1 MSMEAD
7 IEKIKDRQF
16 VLGQGKL
23 LLGGVGGV
31 LLYAIG
37 MNLFVVP
44 VGLYSGGLMGFC
56 QLIRTVLTRY
66 LHLSFGGLDIS
77 GIIYYLLNVPLF
89 ITAIKKI
96 GKTFFVK
103 TMVCVTAMTLFLS
116 VIPIPSSP
124 IMGEDVLA
132 SCLIGGI
139 ICGAGIGIPLRMG
152 CSGGGM
158 DILGLAL
165 IKWKK
170 DFSVGKLN
178 LMVNAVLYGICL
190 FLFDVPT
197 VIYSLIYASVNSTAV
212 DRLHS
217 QNINVEVKVVTNE
230 QNEEMEAEIMREM
243 ERGLTKWSAKGA
255 YTEEGKQIL
264 YILLSKYELAHLRY
278 IIRKYDPHA
287 FIVVNEGVH
296 IGGNFLKKL

>member
-1 MSMEAD
+1 MNKSME
-7 IEKIKDRQF
+7 KIVDRQF
-16 VLGQGKL
+16 LLIQGRL
-23 LLGGVGGV
+23 LLGGIAGV

-56 QLIRTVLTRY
+56 QVIRTILQRY
-66 LHLSFGGLDIS
+66 FGLSFGSVDIA
-77 GIIYYLLNVPLF
+77 GVIYYLLNVPLF
-89 ITAIKKI
+89 VIAVRNISKR
-96 GKTFFVK
+96 FFVK
-103 TMVCVTAMTLFLS
+103 TIVCVSAMTLFLS
-116 VIPIPSSP
+116 VIPIPPEP

-165 IKWKK
+165 IKKK
-170 DFSVGKLN
+170 KNFSIGKLN
-178 LMVNAVLYGICL
+178 LIVNGILYGICL
-190 FLFDVPT
+190 FLFDIPT
-197 VIYSLIYASVNSTAV
+197 VIYSLIYAAVNSMAV

-230 QNEEMEAEIMREM
+230 KNEEMEKDIMKHLV
-243 ERGLTKWSAKGA
+243 RGVTRWSAKGA
-255 YTEEGKQIL
+255 YTEEDKQVL
-264 YILLSKYELAHLRY
+264 YILLSKYELAHLKY
-278 IIRKYDPHA
+278 IIKKHDPHA
-287 FIVVNEGVH
+287 FIVANEGVN
-296 IGGNFLKKL
+296 ISGNFLKKL

>member
-1 MSMEAD
+1 
-7 IEKIKDRQF
+7 
-16 VLGQGKL
+16 
-23 LLGGVGGV
+23 
-31 LLYAIG
+31 
-37 MNLFVVP
+37 
-44 VGLYSGGLMGFC
+44 
-56 QLIRTVLTRY
+56 
-66 LHLSFGGLDIS
+66 
-77 GIIYYLLNVPLF
+77 
-89 ITAIKKI
+89 
-96 GKTFFVK
+96 
-103 TMVCVTAMTLFLS
+103 
-116 VIPIPSSP
+116 
-124 IMGEDVLA
+124 
-132 SCLIGGI
+132 
-139 ICGAGIGIPLRMG
+139 
-152 CSGGGM
+152 M

-178 LMVNAVLYGICL
+178 LIVNVMLYGICL

-197 VIYSLIYASVNSTAV
+197 VIYSLIYASVNASAV

-230 QNEEMEAEIMREM
+230 QNEEMEAEIMREL
-243 ERGLTKWSAKGA
+243 ERGLTKWNAKGA
-255 YTEEGKQIL
+255 YTEEGKQVL